1 MVPAMILSVEAMLER
16 WRQHEG
22 NEIEVYE
29 EFRLLTSEV
38 ISRTAFGSCYLEGE
52 NMFRM
57 LMKLGT
63 IIARNILKIRFPG
76 IGTILK
82 SRDDIESDEIEQA
95 IRDSIIGM
103 INRREEK
110 VMRGEE
116 NNYGSDFLG
125 SLITANHD
133 PDERNRISVDEM
145 VGECKFFYQ
154 AGHDT
159 LNGALAWSLCL
170 LAIHTDWQEKARKE
184 VIELFG
190 RQNPK
195 QEGIARLKNISMI
208 LNEAL
213 RLYGPVLTLQRR
225 VEREVRLGEF
235 IIPPHTDLNIPVM
248 SLHHDP
254 EIWGRDVHL
263 FKPERFG
270 EGVGKAT
277 NNNITGFIPFG
288 FGPRICVG
296 SNFAANEFK
305 IALSMILQRYKFAL
319 STSYVHSP
327 SFLNPTIRPE
337 KGIRVILT
345 KL

>member
-38 ISRTAFGSCYLEGE
+38 ISRTAFGSSYLEGE

-76 IGTILK
+76 IG
-82 SRDDIESDEIEQA
+82 
-95 IRDSIIGM
+95 
-103 INRREEK
+103 REEK

-159 LNGALAWSLCL
+159 VNGVLAWSLCL

-184 VIELFG
+184 VIELFS

-195 QEGIARLKNISMI
+195 PEGIARLK
-208 LNEAL
+208 
-213 RLYGPVLTLQRR
+213 T
-225 VEREVRLGEF
+225 VR
-235 IIPPHTDLNIPVM
+235 IIQL
-248 SLHHDP
+248 
-254 EIWGRDVHL
+254 
-263 FKPERFG
+263 
-270 EGVGKAT
+270 
-277 NNNITGFIPFG
+277 
-288 FGPRICVG
+288 C
-296 SNFAANEFK
+296 
-305 IALSMILQRYKFAL
+305 LS
-319 STSYVHSP
+319 SYI
-327 SFLNPTIRPE
+327 FL
-337 KGIRVILT
+337 
-345 KL
+345 